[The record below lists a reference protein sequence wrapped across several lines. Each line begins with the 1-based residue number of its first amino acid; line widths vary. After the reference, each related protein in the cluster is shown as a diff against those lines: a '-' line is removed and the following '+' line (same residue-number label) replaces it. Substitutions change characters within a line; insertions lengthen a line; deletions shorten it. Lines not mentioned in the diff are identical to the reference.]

1 MGSAGEG
8 ARESGRVVIVF
19 YLFLVLVA
27 AVLLVGGHAAI
38 DSIIKSAVAAREAKG
53 VGDAFYAMPDGIFC
67 RHITFDNSTV
77 EVTEGAVQRC
87 SDDMV
92 REYAHTTR
100 SFAWGAH

>member
-38 DSIIKSAVAAREAKG
+38 ELHHQ
-53 VGDAFYAMPDGIFC
+53 VGSG
-67 RHITFDNSTV
+67 
-77 EVTEGAVQRC
+77 GA
-87 SDDMV
+87 
-92 REYAHTTR
+92 
-100 SFAWGAH
+100 